1 MTRRDSRSS
10 KLGGDGARRLET
22 AFPFTMYLVSLL
34 LLIMGGCV
42 GEKEEPE
49 WALKAGDRLPEFEVT
64 TIDGQKISSSDSY
77 KRTLVIVFFNTTCK
91 DCQRELPKVQ
101 QQYEENLRRPETERS
116 QYICIAREEGTA
128 DIERYWT
135 ENHLTL
141 PVSPQ
146 TDRSIYS
153 KFASI
158 GIPRIFYAKDGIITK
173 SE

>member
-1 MTRRDSRSS
+1 
-10 KLGGDGARRLET
+10 
-22 AFPFTMYLVSLL
+22 
-34 LLIMGGCV
+34 MGSCV

-49 WALKAGDRLPEFEVT
+49 WVLKAGDRLPEFEVT
-64 TIDGQKISSSDSY
+64 TLDGERISSEDSFT
-77 KRTLVIVFFNTTCK
+77 RTLVIVFFNTTCR
-91 DCQRELPKVQ
+91 DCQREFPVVQ
-101 QQYEENLRRPETERS
+101 AQYEENMMLPESERS
-116 QYICIAREEGTA
+116 QYICIAREEGAA
-128 DIERYWT
+128 DIEQYWT
-135 ENHLTL
+135 DNHLTL

>member
-1 MTRRDSRSS
+1 MGNTFRIIYR
-10 KLGGDGARRLET
+10 T
-22 AFPFTMYLVSLL
+22 IWVSLL
-34 LLIMGGCV
+34 LVMGSCV

-49 WALKAGDRLPEFEVT
+49 WALKAGDRLPEFEVVT
-64 TIDGQKISSSDSY
+64 LDGERVSSEDSFA
-77 KRTLVIVFFNTTCK
+77 RTLVIVFFTTTCK
-91 DCQRELPKVQ
+91 DCQRELPVVQ
-101 QQYEENLRRPETERS
+101 AQYEENMMLPESERS
-116 QYICIAREEGTA
+116 QYICIAREEGAA
-128 DIERYWT
+128 DIEQYWT

>member
-1 MTRRDSRSS
+1 M
-10 KLGGDGARRLET
+10 
-22 AFPFTMYLVSLL
+22 
-34 LLIMGGCV
+34 MGSCV

-49 WALKAGDRLPEFEVT
+49 WVLKAGDQLPDFEVVT
-64 TIDGQKISSSDSY
+64 LDGERISSEISFE
-77 KRTLVIVFFNTTCK
+77 RTLVIVFFNTTCK
-91 DCQRELPKVQ
+91 DCQRELPVVQ
-101 QQYEENLRRPETERS
+101 AQYEENMELPESARS

-128 DIERYWT
+128 DIEQYWT

-158 GIPRIFYAKDGIITK
+158 GIPRIFYAKDGKITK

>member
-1 MTRRDSRSS
+1 MGHIIKLLSS
-10 KLGGDGARRLET
+10 TL
-22 AFPFTMYLVSLL
+22 LVSLL
-34 LLIMGGCV
+34 LLLGGCV

-49 WALKAGDRLPEFEVT
+49 WVLKAGDRLPEFEVVT
-64 TIDGQKISSSDSY
+64 LDGERVSSEDSFS
-77 KRTLVIVFFNTTCK
+77 RTLVIVFFNTTCK
-91 DCQRELPKVQ
+91 DCQRELPVVQ
-101 QQYEENLRRPETERS
+101 VQYEENLNLPESERS
-116 QYICIAREEGTA
+116 QYICIAREEGAA
-128 DIERYWT
+128 DIEQYWT

-173 SE
+173 AE

>member
-1 MTRRDSRSS
+1 MGNTFRIIYR
-10 KLGGDGARRLET
+10 T
-22 AFPFTMYLVSLL
+22 IWVSLL
-34 LLIMGGCV
+34 LVMGSCV

-49 WALKAGDRLPEFEVT
+49 WALKAGDRLPEFEVVT
-64 TIDGQKISSSDSY
+64 LDGERVSSEDSFD
-77 KRTLVIVFFNTTCK
+77 RTLVIVFFNTTCK
-91 DCQRELPKVQ
+91 DCQRELPVVQ
-101 QQYEENLRRPETERS
+101 AQYEENMMLPESERS
-116 QYICIAREEGTA
+116 QYICIAREEGAA

>member
-1 MTRRDSRSS
+1 MLWS
-10 KLGGDGARRLET
+10 
-22 AFPFTMYLVSLL
+22 
-34 LLIMGGCV
+34 CV

-49 WALKAGDRLPEFEVT
+49 WVLKAGDRLPDFEVT
-64 TIDGQKISSSDSY
+64 TIDGQKVSSADSY
-77 KRTLVIVFFNTTCK
+77 KTNLIIVFFNTTCK
-91 DCQRELPKVQ
+91 DCQRELPVVQ
-101 QQYEENLRRPETERS
+101 AQYEENLELPESERS
-116 QYICIAREEGTA
+116 QYICIAREEGAA
-128 DIERYWT
+128 DIEQYWT
-135 ENHLTL
+135 DNHLTL

>member
-1 MTRRDSRSS
+1 MKRRYLRGG
-10 KLGGDGARRLET
+10 KLGGVGSRRLET
-22 AFPFTMYLVSLL
+22 AFPFITYIVSLL
-34 LLIMGGCV
+34 LVMGSCV

-49 WALKAGDRLPEFEVT
+49 WVLKAGDRLPEFEVT
-64 TIDGQKISSSDSY
+64 TLDGERISSEDSFT
-77 KRTLVIVFFNTTCK
+77 RTLVIVFFNTTCR
-91 DCQRELPKVQ
+91 DCQREFPVVQ
-101 QQYEENLRRPETERS
+101 AQYEENMMLPESERS
-116 QYICIAREEGTA
+116 QYICIAREEGAA
-128 DIERYWT
+128 DIEQYWT
-135 ENHLTL
+135 DNHLTL

>member
-1 MTRRDSRSS
+1 MEAIIKIIYRTIW
-10 KLGGDGARRLET
+10 
-22 AFPFTMYLVSLL
+22 VSLL
-34 LLIMGGCV
+34 LMLWSCV

-49 WALKAGDRLPEFEVT
+49 WVLKAGDRLPDFEVT
-64 TIDGQKISSSDSY
+64 TIDGQKVSSADSY
-77 KRTLVIVFFNTTCK
+77 KTNLIIVFFNTTCK
-91 DCQRELPKVQ
+91 DCQRELPVVQ
-101 QQYEENLRRPETERS
+101 AQYEENLELPESERS
-116 QYICIAREEGTA
+116 QYICIAREEGAA
-128 DIERYWT
+128 DIEQYWT
-135 ENHLTL
+135 DNHLTL

>member
-1 MTRRDSRSS
+1 MGHIIKLLSS
-10 KLGGDGARRLET
+10 TL
-22 AFPFTMYLVSLL
+22 LVSLL
-34 LLIMGGCV
+34 LLLGGCV

-49 WALKAGDRLPEFEVT
+49 WVLKAGDRLPEFEVVT
-64 TIDGQKISSSDSY
+64 LDGERVSSEDSFS
-77 KRTLVIVFFNTTCK
+77 RTLLIVFFNTTCK
-91 DCQRELPKVQ
+91 DCQRELPVVQ
-101 QQYEENLRRPETERS
+101 VQYEENLNLPESERS
-116 QYICIAREEGTA
+116 QYICIAREEGAA
-128 DIERYWT
+128 DIEQYWT

-173 SE
+173 AE